1 MAAIHAV
8 KIIPHTYEEACFL
21 GLMDKVGVKRKA
33 LMCRRSTDFNT
44 VYDEYVISNG
54 LYKEIEYD
62 LAKILKKKG
71 A

>member
-21 GLMDKVGVKRKA
+21 KLMDKVGVKRKA